1 MQTVNSWSV
10 PAITLN
16 LTIIDELL
24 WPLLKKLDGV
34 APFITDPTSANSTN
48 ILCRQAI
55 PPLPHFLK
63 GNSDP
68 TLYDPNVIVSGGE

>member
-1 MQTVNSWSV
+1 MAFAKETK
-10 PAITLN
+10 P
-16 LTIIDELL
+16 
-24 WPLLKKLDGV
+24 V
-34 APFITDPTSANSTN
+34 AQFITDPTGANSTN

-68 TLYDPNVIVSGGE
+68 TMYDPNVIVSGGE